1 MEDGRGL
8 MTLAKVNGLSFSFS
22 FSFSFFFFLFV
33 LEGRKIKLVVIYFL
47 FTALPTCLIDVEI
60 FSLTRNFML
69 LGIIIYLTVG
79 LN

>member
-8 MTLAKVNGLSFSFS
+8 MTLAKVNGLSFS

-69 LGIIIYLTVG
+69 LGIIIYLTIG

>member
-22 FSFSFFFFLFV
+22 FLFFLFV

-47 FTALPTCLIDVEI
+47 FTALPTCLIDVEN
-60 FSLTRNFML
+60 FSLTRSFML

>member
-8 MTLAKVNGLSFSFS
+8 MTLAKVNGLS

>member
-8 MTLAKVNGLSFSFS
+8 MTLAKVNGLSFS